1 MHQLQVILFL
11 ILVLTSKVEIMITQ
25 EMIDYIDEQYEN
37 SDPYF
42 WDRVYKNVLDLVSDF
57 VEGKTLTDDEV
68 DFVKWVYDDLVE
80 SDC

>member
-1 MHQLQVILFL
+1 
-11 ILVLTSKVEIMITQ
+11 MITQ
-25 EMIDYIDEQYEN
+25 EMIDYIDEQYET
-37 SDPYF
+37 SDPHF

-80 SDC
+80 SNS

>member
-1 MHQLQVILFL
+1 MILFL

>member
-1 MHQLQVILFL
+1 VHQLQVILFL

>member
-25 EMIDYIDEQYEN
+25 EMIDYIDEQYET

-42 WDRVYKNVLDLVSDF
+42 WDRVYKNVLDLISDF

-80 SDC
+80 SNS

>member
-1 MHQLQVILFL
+1 
-11 ILVLTSKVEIMITQ
+11 MITQ

-80 SDC
+80 SNS